1 MFEINYLGAFL
12 IGIAGG
18 VHCIGMCGGI
28 ASAFSF
34 AIPKGESQL
43 PYIISYNLGRIL
55 SYTMAGAITGFIG
68 GIATLNIQTN
78 LPILHIISIV
88 FLVLLALYIGD
99 WYKGLSALEKLG
111 GVLWKVISPW
121 SKKLIPFKN
130 PVYTMA
136 YGMIWGWLPCGLV
149 YSVLTWSLASESA
162 LQGALVMLSFGLG
175 TLPTLL
181 AASLGASFLVPIF
194 QHKMTRKIISLLLLG
209 FSLTLT
215 LNLVM
220 VHTQSGFN

>member
-1 MFEINYLGAFL
+1 MLDINYLGAFL

-34 AIPKGESQL
+34 AIPKGQSPL
-43 PYIISYNLGRIL
+43 PYIFSYNLGRIL
-55 SYTMAGAITGFIG
+55 SYTIAGAVTGFIG
-68 GIATLNIQTN
+68 GIATVNINSN
-78 LPILHIISIV
+78 LPILQIISIV
-88 FLVLLALYIGD
+88 FLILLALYIGD
-99 WYKGLSALEKLG
+99 WYKGLSYLEKLG
-111 GVLWKVISPW
+111 GELWRRIAPL

-130 PVYTMA
+130 PLYTLL
-136 YGMIWGWLPCGLV
+136 YGMVWGWLPCGLV

-162 LQGALVMLSFGLG
+162 MQGALVMFSFGLG

-194 QHKMTRKIISLLLLG
+194 QHKMTRKIISLLLFA
-209 FSLTLT
+209 FSLILT
-215 LNLVM
+215 LNLV
-220 VHTQSGFN
+220 VRNT

>member
-1 MFEINYLGAFL
+1 MLEINYLGAFL

-34 AIPKGESQL
+34 AIPKGQAQF

-55 SYTMAGAITGFIG
+55 SYTLAGAMTGFIG
-68 GIATLNIQTN
+68 GIATINIRSS
-78 LPILHIISIV
+78 LPVLQIISIV

-99 WYKGLSALEKLG
+99 WYKGLSVLEKLG
-111 GVLWKVISPW
+111 GTLWKRISPI

-130 PVYTMA
+130 PLYTVA
-136 YGMIWGWLPCGLV
+136 YGAIWGWLPCGLV

-162 LQGALVMLSFGLG
+162 LQGALIMFSFGLG

-194 QHKMTRKIISLLLLG
+194 QHNMTRKLISLLLLV
-209 FSLTLT
+209 FAFILTLT
-215 LNLVM
+215 LVLSD
-220 VHTQSGFN
+220 T

>member
-1 MFEINYLGAFL
+1 MMLDINYLGAFL

-28 ASAFSF
+28 AGAFSF
-34 AIPKGESQL
+34 AIPKGQSQL
-43 PYIISYNLGRIL
+43 PYICAYNLGRII
-55 SYTMAGAITGFIG
+55 SYTIAGAITGFVG
-68 GIATLNIQTN
+68 GIATVNIQSG
-78 LPILHIISIV
+78 LPILQIISII

-99 WYKGLSALEKLG
+99 WYKGLSLLEKLG
-111 GVLWKVISPW
+111 GKLWKKVVPL

-130 PVYTMA
+130 PIYTIA
-136 YGMIWGWLPCGLV
+136 YGMVWGWLPCGLV

-162 LQGALVMLSFGLG
+162 MQGALVMFSFGLG

-194 QHKMTRKIISLLLLG
+194 QHKMTRKIISIMLFG
-209 FSLTLT
+209 FSLILT
-215 LNLVM
+215 FNLFLS
-220 VHTQSGFN
+220 HT

>member
-1 MFEINYLGAFL
+1 MLDINYLGAFL

-34 AIPKGESQL
+34 AIPKGQPQL
-43 PYIISYNLGRIL
+43 PYICAYNLGRII
-55 SYTMAGAITGFIG
+55 SYTIAGAITGFVG
-68 GIATLNIQTN
+68 GIATVNIQSG
-78 LPILHIISIV
+78 LPILQIISII
-88 FLVLLALYIGD
+88 FLILLALYIGD
-99 WYKGLSALEKLG
+99 WYKGLSLLEKLG
-111 GVLWKVISPW
+111 GKLWKKVAPL

-130 PVYTMA
+130 PFYTLA
-136 YGMIWGWLPCGLV
+136 YGMVWGWLPCGLV

-162 LQGALVMLSFGLG
+162 MQGALVMFSFGLG

-194 QHKMTRKIISLLLLG
+194 QHKMTRKIISILLFG
-209 FSLTLT
+209 FSLILT
-215 LNLVM
+215 YNLFLS
-220 VHTQSGFN
+220 HT

>member
-1 MFEINYLGAFL
+1 MLEINYVGAFF

-34 AIPKGESQL
+34 AIPKGQSQL
-43 PYIISYNLGRIL
+43 PYIFSYNLGRII
-55 SYTMAGAITGFIG
+55 SYTIAGAITGFVG
-68 GIATLNIQTN
+68 SMVTVNIQSG
-78 LPILHIISIV
+78 LPILQIISIV

-99 WYKGLSALEKLG
+99 WYKGLSFLEKLG
-111 GVLWKVISPW
+111 GKIWKKISPL

-130 PVYTMA
+130 PIYTLA

-149 YSVLTWSLASESA
+149 YSVLTWSLASESVM
-162 LQGALVMLSFGLG
+162 QGALVMFSFGLG
-175 TLPTLL
+175 TLPTLI

-194 QHKMTRKIISLLLLG
+194 QHKMTRKIISILLFA

-215 LNLVM
+215 FNLYLS
-220 VHTQSGFN
+220 HT

>member
-1 MFEINYLGAFL
+1 MMLDINYLGAFL

-28 ASAFSF
+28 AGAFSF
-34 AIPKGESQL
+34 AIPKGQSQL
-43 PYIISYNLGRIL
+43 PYICAYNLGRII
-55 SYTMAGAITGFIG
+55 SYTIAGAITGFVG
-68 GIATLNIQTN
+68 GIATVNIQSG
-78 LPILHIISIV
+78 LPILQIISII

-99 WYKGLSALEKLG
+99 WYKGLSLLEKLG
-111 GVLWKVISPW
+111 GKLWKKVVPL

-130 PVYTMA
+130 PLYTIA
-136 YGMIWGWLPCGLV
+136 YGMVWGWLPCGLV

-162 LQGALVMLSFGLG
+162 MQGALVMFSFGLG

-194 QHKMTRKIISLLLLG
+194 QHKMTRKIISIMLFG
-209 FSLTLT
+209 FSLILT
-215 LNLVM
+215 FNLFLS
-220 VHTQSGFN
+220 HT

>member
-1 MFEINYLGAFL
+1 MLDINYLGAFL

-34 AIPKGESQL
+34 AIPKGQSQL
-43 PYIISYNLGRIL
+43 PYIFAYNFGRIISYTI
-55 SYTMAGAITGFIG
+55 AGAITGFVG
-68 GIATLNIQTN
+68 GIATVNIEFG
-78 LPILHIISIV
+78 LPILQIISII
-88 FLVLLALYIGD
+88 FLVLLSLYIGD
-99 WYKGLSALEKLG
+99 WYKGLSLLEKLG
-111 GVLWKVISPW
+111 GKLWKKIAPL

-130 PVYTMA
+130 PFYTLA
-136 YGMIWGWLPCGLV
+136 YGMVWGWLPCGLV

-162 LQGALVMLSFGLG
+162 MQGAAVMFSFGLG

-194 QHKMTRKIISLLLLG
+194 QHKMTRKIISIMLFS
-209 FSLTLT
+209 FSLILT
-215 LNLVM
+215 YNLFLS
-220 VHTQSGFN
+220 HT